1 MQKGDQLAF
10 KLQSINEL
18 FPTPLLL
25 FEVDDAAKL
34 NKALLAEIA
43 ARQKIEGGMTKSN
56 RKGWHS
62 ERDLFDR
69 REPAHAKLAQL
80 LLRMMA
86 RATKGVAP
94 ETDFTNVE
102 LLADGWVNVNQRGAY
117 NAPHDHYGAF
127 WSGVYYVKVPK
138 KADGQSG
145 AIEFLAPHKPLAG
158 KGFINAPITAEK
170 VVIHPEVGT
179 VLIFPCSLVHW
190 VHPNDDDEE
199 RVTIAFNGH
208 FRQNRPNKAVTGQPP
223 ALNILAKPR
232 R

>member
-1 MQKGDQLAF
+1 M
-10 KLQSINEL
+10 
-18 FPTPLLL
+18 L

-34 NKALLAEIA
+34 NKMLLAEIA
-43 ARQKIEGGMTKSN
+43 ARQKVEGGMTKSN

-69 REPAHAKLAQL
+69 KEPGHAKLAQL

-94 ETDFTNVE
+94 DTDFTNIE
-102 LLADGWVNVNQRGAY
+102 LLADGWVNVNPRGAY
-117 NAPHDHYGAF
+117 NAPHDHTGAF
-127 WSGVYYVKVPK
+127 WSGVYYVKVPH
-138 KADGQSG
+138 KAGSQSG
-145 AIEFLAPHKPLAG
+145 AIEFLAPHKPLPG
-158 KGFINAPITAEK
+158 KGIIQAPITADK
-170 VVIHPEVGT
+170 VVIHPDVGT
-179 VLIFPCSLVHW
+179 VLIFPSSLLHW

-208 FRQNRPNKAVTGQPP
+208 FRQAQPNRLGTQLPPP

>member
-1 MQKGDQLAF
+1 MAF
-10 KLQSINEL
+10 KLESITEL
-18 FPTPLLL
+18 FPTPLLR

-43 ARQKIEGGMTKSN
+43 VRQKAESGMIKSN

-69 REPAHAKLAQL
+69 TEPAHAKLAQL

-94 ETDFTNVE
+94 DTDFTNVE

-117 NAPHDHYGAF
+117 NAPHDHIGAF

-138 KADGQSG
+138 KAGGQSG
-145 AIEFLAPHKPLAG
+145 AIEFLAPHKPLPG
-158 KGFINAPITAEK
+158 KGIIKAPITTEK
-170 VVIHPEVGT
+170 VVIYPEVGT

-190 VHPNDDDEE
+190 VHPNDDDED

-208 FRQNRPNKAVTGQPP
+208 FRQKPPGRIAAPTPPP